1 MVNFINKN
9 SKSLSIVLIFIA
21 VLLIIF
27 IFTSENIFGDR
38 AEHIATTLV
47 DLYWLI
53 IWLFISLKAICQ
65 NSIYSDKVNNNLCAF
80 SIVLAILSAILYFI
94 VGKNIIYLYLA
105 ITIVIDIYLYLHKK
119 LKSNKKDV
127 SV

>member
-47 DLYWLI
+47 DLYLLT

-65 NSIYSDKVNNNLCAF
+65 NSVYSDKVNNNLCAF